1 MQKQTVTRRQRPV
14 SRLRQLALRLVIVVL
29 VLLILWLLN
38 KVNWVFS
45 PLQQFF
51 SIIGG
56 PVVLAGVF
64 YYLMNPLVDRLE
76 KSKFHIHRPWTII
89 GLFAVIL
96 ALVVLGVVLVV
107 PLIQDQLTGLIKDWP
122 HYWDSLINSTTA
134 FWQNSDMKWLRDI
147 LNQYDTQLQK
157 GLSGLLK
164 NTASNTV
171 GGLGSIVGSV
181 TTVIV
186 ALVTFPFL
194 LWYMLRDGHQ
204 FPEYVSRLLPQRLQK
219 SFLTVL
225 KEINDQVSNYI
236 RGQLTV
242 AFFVA
247 LMFYLGYLL
256 IGLKFALTLGIVAG
270 ILNLI
275 PYLGSFLAMVPAV
288 VVGAFVSPWMLIQVL
303 IVFAVEQTIEGRLIS
318 PLVLGS
324 SLKIHPVTIIIV
336 LLAAGKIFGVMGV
349 IFGVPGYAVLKVIV
363 SHLYQYWR
371 EHAQWFDEED
381 RHSSVLAD
389 ENSANANRKQDV
401 DE

>member
-1 MQKQTVTRRQRPV
+1 MQKPSEENEKQ
-14 SRLRQLALRLVIVVL
+14 SFLRLRQVALRLVIGVL
-29 VLLILWLLN
+29 VLLIFWLLN
-38 KVNWVFS
+38 KVDWLFS
-45 PLQQFF
+45 PVQQFL

-76 KSKFHIHRPWTII
+76 KGRFHIRRTWSII
-89 GLFAVIL
+89 VLFIVIFGLLIVGI
-96 ALVVLGVVLVV
+96 VSVV
-107 PLIQDQLTGLIKDWP
+107 PLIQEQLTSLLKSWP
-122 HYWDSLINSTTA
+122 HYWNSVLNSTAA
-134 FWQNSDMKWLRDI
+134 FWQDSDMKWVRDLI
-147 LNQYDTQLQK
+147 NQYDSQLQK

-181 TTVIV
+181 TTVII

-194 LWYMLRDGHQ
+194 LWYMLKDGHQ
-204 FPEYVSRLLPQRLQK
+204 FPGHVARLLPQRLQS
-219 SFLTVL
+219 SFLNVL

-247 LMFYLGYLL
+247 LMFYLGYLV

-288 VVGAFVSPWMLIQVL
+288 VIGAFISPWMLVQVL
-303 IVFAVEQTIEGRLIS
+303 IVFAIEQTIEGRLIS

-349 IFGVPGYAVLKVIV
+349 IFGVPGYAVIKVIV

-371 EHAQWFDEED
+371 THAQWFQTQQSINEV
-381 RHSSVLAD
+381 SGS
-389 ENSANANRKQDV
+389 QD
-401 DE
+401 DDGAAHK

>member
-1 MQKQTVTRRQRPV
+1 M
-14 SRLRQLALRLVIVVL
+14 
-29 VLLILWLLN
+29 
-38 KVNWVFS
+38 
-45 PLQQFF
+45 
-51 SIIGG
+51 
-56 PVVLAGVF
+56 
-64 YYLMNPLVDRLE
+64 
-76 KSKFHIHRPWTII
+76 
-89 GLFAVIL
+89 
-96 ALVVLGVVLVV
+96 
-107 PLIQDQLTGLIKDWP
+107 
-122 HYWDSLINSTTA
+122 
-134 FWQNSDMKWLRDI
+134 RDI
-147 LNQYDTQLQK
+147 LNQYDAQLQK

-194 LWYMLRDGHQ
+194 LWYMLHDGHQ
-204 FPEYVSRLLPQRLQK
+204 FPEYVSRILPQRLQK

-288 VVGAFVSPWMLIQVL
+288 VVGAFVSPWMLIPVL

-349 IFGVPGYAVLKVIV
+349 IFGVPGYAALKVIV

-371 EHAQWFDEED
+371 KNSQWFDEAD
-381 RHSSVLAD
+381 RHRNVLAD
-389 ENSANANRKQDV
+389 ENSDNVNHKQDV
-401 DE
+401 DK